1 MDGGSAE
8 PPTPLDTSRCV
19 KRDGLTLLY
28 VGISPKAPS
37 ANGREAS
44 RQTLRARIRTHYTGN
59 AEGSTLHRTLG
70 CMLAARLGIE
80 LRRVGS
86 GGRLTFTDGEPVL
99 SRWMAANA
107 LVSWEAYDRPW
118 EVEDALIDSA

>member
-1 MDGGSAE
+1 
-8 PPTPLDTSRCV
+8 
-19 KRDGLTLLY
+19 
-28 VGISPKAPS
+28 
-37 ANGREAS
+37 
-44 RQTLRARIRTHYTGN
+44 
-59 AEGSTLHRTLG
+59 
-70 CMLAARLGIE
+70 MLADRLGIE

-107 LVSWEAYDRPW
+107 LVSWEASDRPW